1 MLSSVVAWPHF
12 PNNLTLKCHKGNV
25 VLQDYTDQCEF
36 KPKCVLEY
44 RNQSILFFCSGK
56 YMLNDTRIIC
66 IYWNFVF
73 QALLLISSTYLC
85 PFCSCEIQ
93 WLYSTVNV
101 LPFKQ
106 FITLGISFCSFFTQ
120 RNTSIYFLKKKGNKK
135 CCFMKVINVSY
146 RICYQFQ
153 ENGRTTLIFR

>member
-1 MLSSVVAWPHF
+1 MLSSVVAWPYF

-56 YMLNDTRIIC
+56 YMLNDTRLIC
-66 IYWNFVF
+66 IYWKFVF

-106 FITLGISFCSFFTQ
+106 FITLGISFCSFYSEKYQ
-120 RNTSIYFLKKKGNKK
+120 YLLSEKKKGNKK

-146 RICYQFQ
+146 QICYQFQ